1 MKKIAYI
8 FLIVQTFGWAQSIEI
23 EAKIDTNLAYIG
35 EQIVFELHLQAPK
48 GQKVTWPNITDS
60 LGKLEII
67 ETFAIDTIDKGDWIE
82 FNQKILVSS
91 FDSGYFQ
98 IPNLSVGIGE
108 NIAFSN
114 ELVIRYN
121 EVEVE
126 ANKVMDIKD
135 PIEIPYNYAWYILL
149 AIILLL
155 AIIFG
160 FRWLKAKRQNKN
172 SEEVSEEEIFI
183 EPHLQALQALNQ
195 LHKDKIWEQAH
206 LTKVYYTQLTEIL
219 WRYIQRQFGINTF
232 EKTSPQIINDL
243 EKTALEKTFVQE
255 IETLLTRAD
264 IVKFAKGNASAYENE
279 KYLEQ
284 VINFVKA
291 TIVKPQEDGDE

>member
-1 MKKIAYI
+1 M
-8 FLIVQTFGWAQSIEI
+8 
-23 EAKIDTNLAYIG
+23 
-35 EQIVFELHLQAPK
+35 
-48 GQKVTWPNITDS
+48 
-60 LGKLEII
+60 
-67 ETFAIDTIDKGDWIE
+67 
-82 FNQKILVSS
+82 
-91 FDSGYFQ
+91 
-98 IPNLSVGIGE
+98 
-108 NIAFSN
+108 
-114 ELVIRYN
+114 
-121 EVEVE
+121 
-126 ANKVMDIKD
+126 
-135 PIEIPYNYAWYILL
+135 
-149 AIILLL
+149 
-155 AIIFG
+155 
-160 FRWLKAKRQNKN
+160 
-172 SEEVSEEEIFI
+172 
-183 EPHLQALQALNQ
+183 
-195 LHKDKIWEQAH
+195 HKDKIWEQAH

>member
-60 LGKLEII
+60 LGQLEII

-114 ELVIRYN
+114 ELVLRYN

-155 AIIFG
+155 AIIFDLDG
-160 FRWLKAKRQNKN
+160 SRQNAK
-172 SEEVSEEEIFI
+172 
-183 EPHLQALQALNQ
+183 
-195 LHKDKIWEQAH
+195 
-206 LTKVYYTQLTEIL
+206 TKTVRKLV
-219 WRYIQRQFGINTF
+219 R
-232 EKTSPQIINDL
+232 K
-243 EKTALEKTFVQE
+243 
-255 IETLLTRAD
+255 
-264 IVKFAKGNASAYENE
+264 
-279 KYLEQ
+279 KYLLNHTFKPFKRL
-284 VINFVKA
+284 INCTKIKYGNKR
-291 TIVKPQEDGDE
+291 T